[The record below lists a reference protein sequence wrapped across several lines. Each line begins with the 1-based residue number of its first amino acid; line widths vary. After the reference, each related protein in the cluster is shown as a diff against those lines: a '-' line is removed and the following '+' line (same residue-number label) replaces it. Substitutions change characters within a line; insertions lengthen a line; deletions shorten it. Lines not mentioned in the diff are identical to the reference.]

1 MKINKEAIKKKA
13 EQINIPDKDEVL
25 LKQIEQ
31 VKKRYPRAYRSI
43 VRKLKKKFPDK
54 EFIE

>member
-1 MKINKEAIKKKA
+1 MKINKETIKKKA
-13 EQINIPDKDEVL
+13 EQINIPKKDESM

-31 VKKRYPRAYRSI
+31 VKKRYPRAYKNI
-43 VRKLKKKFPDK
+43 IRKLKKKFPDK